1 MAKDGKDKANVNLD
15 LQAGK
20 HVSEIFNRSQRTNT
34 FDKISSFVKAI
45 REKHQSTEPGE
56 YVGLLLWTNQK
67 KIGDLSDRYGSQS
80 RLSSDI
86 VKQHG
91 ENRRKRASFE
101 CIVHIPEITGMLWPD
116 FTKLVP
122 ALRDP
127 ELFQFAQGNA
137 VDEADFERVKAE
149 YPQVL
154 TDAFPEVVKLAMY
167 PKFYFYKSGAGQ
179 PAPFNMCKVK
189 FSQAS
194 PTKGLGIYLETVSE
208 HGIQK

>member
-1 MAKDGKDKANVNLD
+1 MRFSTN
-15 LQAGK
+15 
-20 HVSEIFNRSQRTNT
+20 QRTNT

-80 RLSSDI
+80 RLFSDI

-91 ENRRKRASFE
+91 ENHQKKKDKFLS
-101 CIVHIPEITGMLWPD
+101 
-116 FTKLVP
+116 
-122 ALRDP
+122 ALSTFRNNRNATMARLYKIGP
-127 ELFQFAQGNA
+127 CTSGPQLFQFAQGNA

-208 HGIQK
+208 AWYSEIK

>member
-1 MAKDGKDKANVNLD
+1 
-15 LQAGK
+15 
-20 HVSEIFNRSQRTNT
+20 
-34 FDKISSFVKAI
+34 
-45 REKHQSTEPGE
+45 
-56 YVGLLLWTNQK
+56 
-67 KIGDLSDRYGSQS
+67 
-80 RLSSDI
+80 
-86 VKQHG
+86 
-91 ENRRKRASFE
+91 
-101 CIVHIPEITGMLWPD
+101 MLPWPD

-208 HGIQK
+208 AWYSEIR